1 LQIAVGS
8 YPGSNIRYLVHFRTD
23 STPKISR
30 THELKTRICRLETIT
45 NFLIKTLANLETE
58 VEGRFSHYT
67 NRSDTNVYDT
77 YLRDLITVFGNIKLP
92 KIATFFNS
100 DDAV

>member
-1 LQIAVGS
+1 MQIAVGS

-45 NFLIKTLANLETE
+45 NLLIKTLANLETE
-58 VEGRFSHYT
+58 VEGRFYHYT
-67 NRSDTNVYDT
+67 NTDTNDVIS
-77 YLRDLITVFGNIKLP
+77 RRIQ
-92 KIATFFNS
+92 
-100 DDAV
+100 

>member
-30 THELKTRICRLETIT
+30 IHELKTRICRLETIT
-45 NFLIKTLANLETE
+45 NLLIKTLANLETE
-58 VEGRFSHYT
+58 VEGRFYHYT
-67 NRSDTNVYDT
+67 NTDTNVVISRRIQYIIDNT
-77 YLRDLITVFGNIKLP
+77 TGVERIF
-92 KIATFFNS
+92 
-100 DDAV
+100 